1 MHKHRYTS
9 VQDGGDVLASV
20 SMREGEAPLQKPKQ
34 ERQSAPPG
42 RRAPLRLLLVGV
54 LTFAA
59 VVPLVLFW
67 VWSEQTAFQRQ
78 LDDVKDRHLL
88 LANNVSAALQRYHRD
103 LSSDFVLLVHSSLK
117 GEPIRGADAIMD
129 NLAISYICVIDLTG
143 AKAPL
148 NVYAETHPCPDSEA
162 GLNLDAITPIADRTE
177 TVFSG
182 VTAGSDGA
190 PTLYLTCR
198 IGDRLAIAAVRT
210 DYIRSLGAA
219 INFGVKGHAAI
230 VDQTGSVLFHPR
242 PAWIQERKNLSKI
255 DPVKRMMAGETGI
268 SLFYSPAV
276 EADMVAG
283 FTAVAG
289 TGWGVMIPQPMSEL
303 HEAAEEASQSAILVL
318 AAGLVLAVATGWWLS
333 LSMIAPVRETA
344 LAARKMAGGEK
355 GVRVRTDPSLLT
367 PAEFRDL
374 GTQFNDM
381 ADTLERAEGELH
393 HALVEADLANQTKSL
408 FLANASHELRTPM
421 NAIIGYSDAMAQGI
435 YGPVQPARYG
445 AYADAIRGS
454 AQHLMRLIDDMMDIS
469 RIEHGTLSLHD
480 ETVDP
485 ALLLDRVMLIVE
497 GGARDRRVTVTREME
512 TAKAIRGDEH
522 RLTQI
527 LVNLAN
533 NAIRFSPAGARVSI
547 AIKDAEG
554 GTVAL
559 TVTDNGP
566 GIPEEDL
573 PRLMEPFQRGDH
585 AGERNFEGSGLGLAI
600 VKTLANA
607 HDATVELSNNA
618 HGGLTATVTLP
629 PDRVVPR
636 TA

>member
-1 MHKHRYTS
+1 MTK
-9 VQDGGDVLASV
+9 GD
-20 SMREGEAPLQKPKQ
+20 
-34 ERQSAPPG
+34 APPTKKALG
-42 RRAPLRLLLVGV
+42 PETPSRHRRLPLRLLLVGV
-54 LTFAA
+54 FTLAA

-78 LDDVKDRHLL
+78 LDDVKDRHVL

-103 LSSDFVLLVHSSLK
+103 LATDFPLLVRSSLD
-117 GEPIRGADAIMD
+117 GAPIPGAAKLMD
-129 NLAISYICVIDLTG
+129 NLSISFICVIDLSG
-143 AKAPL
+143 KDPPL
-148 NVYAETHPCPDSEA
+148 NPYAATHPCPDVKD
-162 GLNLDAITPIADRTE
+162 GLDPTTITPRAERLE

-182 VTAGSDGA
+182 VTADAAGN
-190 PTLYLTCR
+190 PVIYLTCR
-198 IGDRLAIAAVRT
+198 IGDKLAIGAVKT

-242 PAWIQERKNLSKI
+242 PAWIAERKNLAKI

-268 SLFYSPAV
+268 SLFFSPAV
-276 EADMVAG
+276 QADMVAG

-289 TGWGVMIPQPMSEL
+289 TGWGVMIPQPISEL
-303 HEAAEEASQSAILVL
+303 HEAAAKANQSAILVL
-318 AAGLVLAVATGWWLS
+318 AAGLILAVAAGWQLS
-333 LSMIAPVRETA
+333 LSMIAPIRETA
-344 LAARKMAGGEK
+344 LAARRMAAGEK
-355 GVRVRTDPSLLT
+355 GVRVGTEPSLLT
-367 PAEFRDL
+367 PSEFRDL

-381 ADTLERAEGELH
+381 ADAVERARGELH
-393 HALVEADLANQTKSL
+393 EALVEADLANQTKSL

-469 RIEHGTLSLHD
+469 RIEHGSLSLHE

-485 ALLLDRVMLIVE
+485 AQLLDRVMLIVE
-497 GGARDRRVTVTREME
+497 SGARDKRITVSREVTTP
-512 TAKAIRGDEH
+512 KAIRGDEH

-533 NAIRFSPAGARVSI
+533 NAIRFSPTGARVAI
-547 AIKDAEG
+547 TIKDSETG
-554 GTVAL
+554 GISLA
-559 TVTDNGP
+559 VTDTGP
-566 GIPEEDL
+566 GMPEEDI
-573 PRLMEPFQRGDH
+573 PRLLEPFQRGDQ
-585 AGERNFEGSGLGLAI
+585 ASERNFEGSGLGLAI
-600 VKTLANA
+600 VRTLANA
-607 HDATVELSNNA
+607 HDAQFEIRNKPG
-618 HGGLTATVTLP
+618 GGLTATVTLP

-636 TA
+636 EI

>member
-1 MHKHRYTS
+1 
-9 VQDGGDVLASV
+9 
-20 SMREGEAPLQKPKQ
+20 MREVKTLPKDTEPSQ
-34 ERQSAPPG
+34 QSTAHR

-59 VVPLVLFW
+59 VVPLALFW
-67 VWSEQTAFQRQ
+67 VWSEHTAFERQ
-78 LDDVKDRHLL
+78 LADVKDRHLL

-103 LSSDFVLLVHSSLK
+103 LSTDFVLLVHTSLK
-117 GEPIRGADAIMD
+117 GEPIPGADAIMD
-129 NLAISYICVIDLTG
+129 NLAISFICVIDLTG
-143 AKAPL
+143 AKPPL
-148 NVYAETHPCPDSEA
+148 NQYAATHPCPKIETQ
-162 GLNLDAITPIADRTE
+162 LNLDAITPIAERTE

-182 VTAGSDGA
+182 VTAGLDGA
-190 PTLYLTCR
+190 PVLYVTCR

-242 PAWIQERKNLSKI
+242 AAWITERKNLSKI

-268 SLFYSPAV
+268 SLFFSPAV

-289 TGWGVMIPQPMSEL
+289 TGWGVMIPQPVSEL

-318 AAGLVLAVATGWWLS
+318 ATGLILAVATGWFLS
-333 LSMIAPVRETA
+333 LAMIAPVRETA
-344 LAARKMAGGEK
+344 LAARKMAAGEK
-355 GVRVRTDPSLLT
+355 GARVRSNPSLLT
-367 PAEFRDL
+367 PAEFRDM
-374 GTQFNDM
+374 GTQFNEM
-381 ADTLERAEGELH
+381 ADTKERAEAELH
-393 HALVEADLANQTKSL
+393 NALVEADLANQTKSL

-469 RIEHGTLSLHD
+469 RVEHGSLSLHD

-485 ALLLDRVMLIVE
+485 TRLLDRVMLIIE
-497 GGARDRRVTVTREME
+497 SGARDKRVAVTREME
-512 TAKAIRGDEH
+512 TTQAIRGDEH

-527 LVNLAN
+527 LVNLTN
-533 NAIRFSPAGARVSI
+533 NAIRFSPVGARVSI
-547 AIKDAEG
+547 TIKDAEG
-554 GTVAL
+554 GAVSL
-559 TVTDNGP
+559 SVTDNGP

-600 VKTLANA
+600 VKTLASA
-607 HDATVELSNNA
+607 HDATFEIANNA
-618 HGGLTATVTLP
+618 QGGMTATVTLP

-636 TA
+636 DA

>member
-1 MHKHRYTS
+1 MR
-9 VQDGGDVLASV
+9 DGV
-20 SMREGEAPLQKPKQ
+20 APLRKNNHA
-34 ERQSAPPG
+34 RQSGPPC

-67 VWSEQTAFQRQ
+67 VWSEQTAYQRQ

-103 LSSDFVLLVHSSLK
+103 LATDFVLFVHSSLK
-117 GEPIRGADAIMD
+117 GEPIPGADAIMD
-129 NLAISYICVIDLTG
+129 NLAISFICVIDLTG
-143 AKAPL
+143 AKPSL
-148 NVYAETHPCPDSEA
+148 NQYAATHPCPKIETR
-162 GLNLDAITPIADRTE
+162 LNLDAITPIAERTE

-182 VTAGSDGA
+182 VTAGLDGA
-190 PTLYLTCR
+190 PVLYVTCR
-198 IGDRLAIAAVRT
+198 IGDRLAIAEVRT

-230 VDQTGSVLFHPR
+230 VDHTGSVLFHPR
-242 PAWIQERKNLSKI
+242 PAWIEERKDLSKV

-268 SLFYSPAV
+268 SLFFSPAV

-289 TGWGVMIPQPMSEL
+289 TGWGVMIPQPLSEL

-318 AAGLVLAVATGWWLS
+318 AVGLVLAVATGWWLS

-344 LAARKMAGGEK
+344 LAARKMAAGEK
-355 GVRVRTDPSLLT
+355 GVRVSTNPSLLT

-374 GTQFNDM
+374 GTQFNEM
-381 ADTLERAEGELH
+381 ADTKERAEAELH
-393 HALVEADLANQTKSL
+393 NALVEADLANQTKSL

-469 RIEHGTLSLHD
+469 QVEHGSLSLQD

-485 ALLLDRVMLIVE
+485 ALLLDRVMLIIE
-497 GGARDRRVTVTREME
+497 SGARDKRVTVTREME

-527 LVNLAN
+527 LVNLTN
-533 NAIRFSPAGARVSI
+533 NAIRFSPVGARVGLT
-547 AIKDAEG
+547 IKDAEG
-554 GTVAL
+554 GAISL
-559 TVTDNGP
+559 SVTDNGP
-566 GIPEEDL
+566 GIREEDL

-600 VKTLANA
+600 VRTLANA
-607 HDATVELSNNA
+607 HDARVDITNNP
-618 HGGLTATVTLP
+618 HGGMTATVTLP
-629 PDRVVPR
+629 PERVVPR

>member
-1 MHKHRYTS
+1 MR
-9 VQDGGDVLASV
+9 DGV
-20 SMREGEAPLQKPKQ
+20 APLRKNNHA
-34 ERQSAPPG
+34 RQSGAPG

-67 VWSEQTAFQRQ
+67 VWSEQTAYQRQ

-103 LSSDFVLLVHSSLK
+103 LATDFVLFVHSSLK
-117 GEPIRGADAIMD
+117 GEPIPGADAIMD
-129 NLAISYICVIDLTG
+129 NLAISFICVIDLTG
-143 AKAPL
+143 AKPSL
-148 NVYAETHPCPDSEA
+148 NQYAATHPCPKIETR
-162 GLNLDAITPIADRTE
+162 LNLDAITPIAERTE

-182 VTAGSDGA
+182 VTAGLDGA
-190 PTLYLTCR
+190 PVLYVTCR
-198 IGDRLAIAAVRT
+198 IGDRLAIAEVRT

-230 VDQTGSVLFHPR
+230 VDHTGSVLFHPR
-242 PAWIQERKNLSKI
+242 PAWIEERKDLSKV

-268 SLFYSPAV
+268 SLFFSPAV

-289 TGWGVMIPQPMSEL
+289 TGWGVMIPQPLSEL

-318 AAGLVLAVATGWWLS
+318 AVGLVLAVATGWWLS

-344 LAARKMAGGEK
+344 LAARKMAAGEK
-355 GVRVRTDPSLLT
+355 GVRVSTNPSLLT

-374 GTQFNDM
+374 GTQFNEM
-381 ADTLERAEGELH
+381 ADTKEHAEAELH
-393 HALVEADLANQTKSL
+393 NALVEADLANQTKSL

-469 RIEHGTLSLHD
+469 QVEHGSLSLQD

-485 ALLLDRVMLIVE
+485 ALLLDRVMLIIE
-497 GGARDRRVTVTREME
+497 SGARDKRVTVTREME

-527 LVNLAN
+527 LVNLTN
-533 NAIRFSPAGARVSI
+533 NAIRFSPVGARVGLT
-547 AIKDAEG
+547 IKDAEG
-554 GTVAL
+554 GAISL
-559 TVTDNGP
+559 SVTDNGP
-566 GIPEEDL
+566 GIREEDL

-600 VKTLANA
+600 VRTLANA
-607 HDATVELSNNA
+607 HDARVDITNNP
-618 HGGLTATVTLP
+618 HGGMTATVTLP
-629 PDRVVPR
+629 PERVVPR
-636 TA
+636 DA

>member
-1 MHKHRYTS
+1 
-9 VQDGGDVLASV
+9 
-20 SMREGEAPLQKPKQ
+20 MREGEAPLQKSTPTRKPN
-34 ERQSAPPG
+34 SPG

-67 VWSEQTAFQRQ
+67 VWSEQTAYQRQ

-88 LANNVSAALQRYHRD
+88 LANNVSAALQRYHQD

-117 GEPIRGADAIMD
+117 GDPIPGADAIMD
-129 NLAISYICVIDLTG
+129 NLAISFICVIDLSG
-143 AKAPL
+143 GKAPL
-148 NVYAETHPCPDSEA
+148 NLYAATHPCPNIATD
-162 GLNLDAITPIADRTE
+162 LDLDAIAPIAERTE

-182 VTAGSDGA
+182 VTTGIDNA
-190 PTLYLTCR
+190 PVIYLTCR
-198 IGDRLAIAAVRT
+198 IGDKLAISEVRT

-230 VDQTGSVLFHPR
+230 VDHTGSVLFHPR
-242 PAWIQERKNLSKI
+242 PAWIAERKNLSKV
-255 DPVKRMMAGETGI
+255 DPVRRMMGGETGI

-276 EADMVAG
+276 KADMVAG

-289 TGWGVMIPQPMSEL
+289 TGWGVMIPQPISEL
-303 HEAAEEASQSAILVL
+303 HEAAEEASQSAVLVL
-318 AAGLVLAVATGWWLS
+318 AAGLFLAVATGWWLS

-344 LAARKMAGGEK
+344 LAARKMAAGEK
-355 GVRVRTDPSLLT
+355 GVRVRNNPSLLT

-381 ADTLERAEGELH
+381 ADTKERAEAELH
-393 HALVEADLANQTKSL
+393 NALVEADLANQTKSL

-469 RIEHGTLSLHD
+469 RIEHGSLSLHD

-485 ALLLDRVMLIVE
+485 ARLLDRVLLIIE
-497 GGARDRRVTVTREME
+497 SGARDRRVTVTREMQ
-512 TAKAIRGDEH
+512 TAKAIRGDDH

-533 NAIRFSPAGARVSI
+533 NAIRFSPAGSRVGI
-547 AIKDAEG
+547 LIKDTGDGE
-554 GTVAL
+554 L
-559 TVTDNGP
+559 SLSVTDSGP

-573 PRLMEPFQRGDH
+573 PRLMEPFQRGDQ

-600 VKTLANA
+600 VTTLANA
-607 HDATVELSNNA
+607 HDARFEITNNA
-618 HGGLTATVTLP
+618 HGGLTATVILP
-629 PDRVVPR
+629 ADRVVPR
-636 TA
+636 EARAD